1 MKMKMKIISAASALA
16 VLLEG
21 CTITPI
27 QTQPVAVTPVYVT
40 PGPVTP
46 VYVTPG
52 PVVVEP
58 EFIDVGVPGVW
69 IMNGGGH
76 SVWHPLHHDPRPN
89 PRHHRPFR
97 LAAPKVVWASGH
109 SNGFCG
115 VPQFTSE
122 GAPRP
127 VKGWLRNSQKESI
140 NILGSLRLSAK
151 YIKTEIGR

>member
-1 MKMKMKIISAASALA
+1 MKMKIISAASALA
-16 VLLEG
+16 VLLVG

-58 EFIDVGVPGVW
+58 EFIDVVVPGVW

-76 SVWHPLHHDPRPN
+76 SVWHPPHHDRRPN
-89 PRHHRPFR
+89 PRHHR
-97 LAAPKVVWASGH
+97 
-109 SNGFCG
+109 
-115 VPQFTSE
+115 
-122 GAPRP
+122 
-127 VKGWLRNSQKESI
+127 
-140 NILGSLRLSAK
+140 
-151 YIKTEIGR
+151 